1 MQTTENKQWQDE
13 QALNRY
19 QLIAPLLDEA
29 LDNAKRIQ
37 MREDIAGKNGISPRS
52 LYRYEAAYRNGGFAG
67 LKPTNREQRR
77 SQKLPENFDEI
88 LEQAIQLKKEVPKR
102 SVNQIIYILELEGWA
117 APGILKRSTMERY
130 LYKAGFG
137 VRQMQMYNDARK
149 SSSKRFCKPHRM
161 MLLQGDIKYGL
172 KLPIG
177 KNGADVPVIGN
188 R

>member
-19 QLIAPLLDEA
+19 QLIAPLLDET

-67 LKPTNREQRR
+67 LKPMNREQRR

-102 SVNQIIYILELEGWA
+102 SV
-117 APGILKRSTMERY
+117 
-130 LYKAGFG
+130 
-137 VRQMQMYNDARK
+137 
-149 SSSKRFCKPHRM
+149 
-161 MLLQGDIKYGL
+161 
-172 KLPIG
+172 
-177 KNGADVPVIGN
+177 
-188 R
+188 